1 MGECALAHDNM
12 QLLELHH
19 YRGLLDHVL
28 SFLGRG
34 HEYCMAIASKEALII
49 VAQTADRRVSG
60 WVANLLA
67 NVDTM
72 DVCQLK
78 SELRMLRMNAYG
90 TKMQLT
96 LQLSATGL
104 PSRSV
109 WYFMSTTALCDYARD
124 SLGLLEGRCT
134 AKKIHL
140 MNKAARRGLI
150 AGVQVN
156 TY

>member
-1 MGECALAHDNM
+1 MLDN
-12 QLLELHH
+12 
-19 YRGLLDHVL
+19 YLLDLDSAPGVL
-28 SFLGRG
+28 SRVLEYLGRG
-34 HEYCMAIASKEALII
+34 NELMLALTNKRVMVAISRTCDVHFDLTELLEGVDMMVGSEMKTAL
-49 VAQTADRRVSG
+49 VMRGLKTFGKKQSLSLR
-60 WVANLLA
+60 
-67 NVDTM
+67 
-72 DVCQLK
+72 LK
-78 SELRMLRMNAYG
+78 SAGIPN
-90 TKMQLT
+90 
-96 LQLSATGL
+96 
-104 PSRSV
+104 RSV